1 MTVLKSTLAAILMSA
16 AFGAIAAPV
25 TYTIDPTHTTATY
38 SVNHLGLSLQQGTFS
53 EVSGRLVVDEAAG
66 TGKVEV
72 VVPTASLNSHF
83 AKRDE
88 HLKGPDFFDV
98 ARYPE
103 MRFAADKVVFRQGKP
118 ERVEGQLTL
127 RGVTRPLTLT
137 VTRAARLANPMS
149 GVETW
154 GVNAEGRLKRSE
166 FGMDKYLP
174 GVGDEVTLA
183 IALEAPKAQ

>member
-1 MTVLKSTLAAILMSA
+1 MLKPTLAAFFMSA

-25 TYTIDPTHTTATY
+25 TYTIDPTHTTASY

-53 EVSGRLVVDEAAG
+53 EVSGRLIVDEAAG

-72 VVPTASLNSHF
+72 VVPTATLNSHF

-88 HLKGPDFFDV
+88 HLKGADFFDV

-103 MRFAADKVVFRQGKP
+103 MRYIADKVVFRQGKP
-118 ERVEGQLTL
+118 ERVEGQLML
-127 RGVTRPLTLT
+127 KGVTRPLTLA

-166 FGMDKYLP
+166 FGMSKYLP

>member
-1 MTVLKSTLAAILMSA
+1 MTVLKPTLAAILMSA

-72 VVPTASLNSHF
+72 VVPTVSLNSHF

-88 HLKGPDFFDV
+88 HLKGPDFFDA

-103 MRFAADKVVFRQGKP
+103 MRFTADKVVFRQGKP

>member
-1 MTVLKSTLAAILMSA
+1 MTILKPTLAAFFMSA
-16 AFGAIAAPV
+16 ACGAIAAPV
-25 TYTIDPTHTTATY
+25 TYTIDPTHTTASY

-53 EVSGRLVVDEAAG
+53 EVSGRLIVDEAAG

-72 VVPTASLNSHF
+72 VVPTATLNSHF

-88 HLKGPDFFDV
+88 HLKGADFFDV

-103 MRFAADKVVFRQGKP
+103 MRYTADKVVFRQGKP

-127 RGVTRPLTLT
+127 KGVTRPLTLT

-166 FGMDKYLP
+166 FGMSKYLP

>member
-1 MTVLKSTLAAILMSA
+1 MTVLKPTLAAILMSA